1 MMDMEMMGD
10 GYGMEMEDQYHDME
24 EGAMM
29 EEMDYGGEDESIN
42 FENDPNY
49 AHMKPLDRMRKI
61 RRAIMKTI
69 NDLREAHGSASIYI
83 DASMNQAASD
93 YAGYLLENQLESEEK
108 LGEICKGNNI

>member
-1 MMDMEMMGD
+1 MDMDMMGD